1 MIKTSD
7 YQKRETVKWLC
18 MRKYQELGENRGEER
33 EEGGRDGQHGRRL
46 DPVKTC
52 CQQVIHA
59 VEKPEDFKE

>member
-1 MIKTSD
+1 MALHEKIPGIGGK
-7 YQKRETVKWLC
+7 L
-18 MRKYQELGENRGEER
+18 RGEER
-33 EEGGRDGQHGRRL
+33 EDRGRDGQHGRRL